1 MTVSR
6 IVCLAVALFS
16 MGAPD
21 LYAVQVSYSVDEV
34 GGSGLII
41 GDDPIELN
49 ERVEADLGTYQFTG
63 SIRPDRVGLI
73 GVRSGFRAAV
83 SRFIPGFSPEPG
95 GGGPIGGGGG
105 EAPDSDTGVG
115 GPGDFPST
123 EWTRVTIGTR
133 AAGTYQTLA
142 DINGLGDTDVGY
154 VSFNW
159 AVTGT
164 SSLFLDA
171 TGPGDATV
179 IDALSVATIRP
190 TEDLLI
196 PDTFIHAPSA
206 QDGNFISDV
215 SAANLQFESFM
226 VPFDFTQLGEGE
238 TPQIDV
244 DFEFIVE
251 TRLEITNNNDLGN
264 FEALFDADFA
274 NTATLTSVTV
284 LDANEEPIEGASVV
298 DSVTQASLVA
308 ATVPEPSSLLFL
320 TSIGCAAGLR
330 RTRCAANAR

>member
-1 MTVSR
+1 
-6 IVCLAVALFS
+6 
-16 MGAPD
+16 
-21 LYAVQVSYSVDEV
+21 
-34 GGSGLII
+34 
-41 GDDPIELN
+41 
-49 ERVEADLGTYQFTG
+49 
-63 SIRPDRVGLI
+63 
-73 GVRSGFRAAV
+73 
-83 SRFIPGFSPEPG
+83 
-95 GGGPIGGGGG
+95 
-105 EAPDSDTGVG
+105 
-115 GPGDFPST
+115 
-123 EWTRVTIGTR
+123 
-133 AAGTYQTLA
+133 
-142 DINGLGDTDVGY
+142 
-154 VSFNW
+154 
-159 AVTGT
+159 
-164 SSLFLDA
+164 
-171 TGPGDATV
+171 
-179 IDALSVATIRP
+179 
-190 TEDLLI
+190 
-196 PDTFIHAPSA
+196 
-206 QDGNFISDV
+206 
-215 SAANLQFESFM
+215 M